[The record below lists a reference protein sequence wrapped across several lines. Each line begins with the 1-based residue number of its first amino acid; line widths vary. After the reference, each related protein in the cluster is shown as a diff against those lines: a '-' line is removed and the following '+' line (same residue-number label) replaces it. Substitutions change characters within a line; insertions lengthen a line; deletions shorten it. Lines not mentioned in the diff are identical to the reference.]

1 MNDSQIT
8 NIDGSTLEILLELKR
23 AIMKQLRVCSFA
35 LVKSVDEIKKTAKVS
50 PFPLLEGEQEK
61 NIEAYCLNDIPKQ
74 NDIVLLLF
82 ADRNFINTLKR
93 MKKHNYNITA
103 TNDDKLHSED
113 FAIIIQVLKEE
124 EE

>member
-1 MNDSQIT
+1 MPNQLEKF
-8 NIDGSTLEILLELKR
+8 DGSMLEILLELKR

-35 LVKSVDEIKKTAKVS
+35 LVKSVDPTKKTAKVS

-61 NIEAYCLNDIPKQ
+61 NIEAYCTNDIPDV
-74 NDIVLLLF
+74 NDVVLLIF
-82 ADRNFINTLKR
+82 ADRNFVNTLKR

-103 TNDDKLHSED
+103 TNDNKLHSED
-113 FAIIIQVLKEE
+113 FAIIIQVLREE